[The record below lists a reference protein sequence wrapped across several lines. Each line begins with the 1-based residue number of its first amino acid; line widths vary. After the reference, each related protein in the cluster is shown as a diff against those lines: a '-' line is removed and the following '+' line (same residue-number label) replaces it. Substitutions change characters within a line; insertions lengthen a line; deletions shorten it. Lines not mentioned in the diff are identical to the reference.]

1 MRPLKRFSSSIPA
14 LVILASLV
22 PLSQAFAEDT
32 KGKWQFGFG
41 LSYMATVDYIRSNAD
56 LAIASNVIDENGLPS
71 VGSVDERPDANLLNQ
86 PSIRDDFKLDFSASY
101 GLTRWLALEAAVSY
115 LEAPVGNIEFY
126 NKNVHQGLTGNG
138 NDSGVIQC
146 GPNLNSRCWDYHP
159 NLPDETKHNSFLPVG
174 QLREIPIHLSGL
186 IRFRPESPFDPYI
199 GAGFGYIMTKLTTGS
214 QFNEAAETVSSLRV
228 STASE
233 GEFTVNNRCNREGL
247 PIGVGCFDFTP
258 EPLQAK
264 IRNAFEWHAVGGV
277 DYYATDHFSVY
288 VDARYVWTSGALDIR
303 TDRAHQVRFA
313 VLDTGRLVTM
323 RRLYRDADPNNPLD
337 PGDPDSGPFLWEDIG
352 VPANRSFQE
361 DVCPK
366 FPAGHPQAGQSM
378 CRGSGFLETE
388 DKNMSGS
395 LDTACEGP
403 GGFNYCEDEGFLYRL
418 PPGSRDFGEMIR
430 IDCPNCAHNNSIG
443 PDGIPGSVD
452 DGFDTEDAN
461 GNGYLDRFLLFGVDI
476 CTTPQG
482 VGHPRCLEDDFNDLR
497 QNYVWPQGCSRDPV
511 TLGPFQTLTES
522 GCPPFLP
529 ARQRLDANGNPVL
542 DPQGRPIYDRG
553 NVQTTATD
561 DASDTYIIQ
570 GGKIRMGGF
579 SLGVGFKFT
588 F

>member
-22 PLSQAFAEDT
+22 PLSQALAEDT

-41 LSYMATVDYIRSNAD
+41 LSYMATVDFIRSNSD
-56 LAIASNVIDENGLPS
+56 LAIAETTRNPDGSLSS

-126 NKNVHQGLTGNG
+126 SRNEHQGFAGNG
-138 NDSGVIQC
+138 ATSQPPVNLC
-146 GPNLNSRCWDYHP
+146 GPTLGGICWDYVP
-159 NLPDETKHNSFLPVG
+159 NAPDSIKTNTFLPVG

-214 QFNEAAETVSSLRV
+214 QFNEAAETISSLRV
-228 STASE
+228 ATASE
-233 GEFTVNNRCNREGL
+233 GEFTVNNRCNRVGL
-247 PIGVGCFDFTP
+247 PIGQGCNDFTP

-313 VLDTGRLVTM
+313 VLDTGRLVMM
-323 RRLYRDADPNNPLD
+323 RRLYRDDDPSYQGMDLDPNHYLD
-337 PGDPDSGPFLWEDIG
+337 PGDPLSGPFLWEDMG
-352 VPANRSFQE
+352 VPANRNFQ
-361 DVCPK
+361 DNVCPK
-366 FPAGHPQAGQSM
+366 DADGNSM
-378 CRGSGFLETE
+378 CRNSGFLETE

-395 LDTACEGP
+395 LDPRCDEE
-403 GGFNYCEDEGFLYRL
+403 FNYCEDEGFLYRL
-418 PPGSRDFGEMIR
+418 LPGSRDVDERMR
-430 IDCPNCAHNNSIG
+430 IECPNCRHNFAPG
-443 PDGIPGSVD
+443 PDLVPGTLD
-452 DGFDTEDAN
+452 DLGFDTEDAN
-461 GNGYLDRFLLFGVDI
+461 GNGFLDRFLLFGVDI

-482 VGHPRCLEDDFNDLR
+482 VGHPRCIEDKFNDLS
-497 QNYVWPQGCSRDPV
+497 YHFVWPEGTPAAPCSQDPK
-511 TLGPFQTLTES
+511 TLGPFSQLTET
-522 GCPPFLP
+522 GCPAFP
-529 ARQRLDANGNPVL
+529 AADPTGQRPH
-542 DPQGRPIYDRG
+542 
-553 NVQTTATD
+553 VQTTVND
-561 DASDTYIIQ
+561 NASDTYIVQ

>member
-22 PLSQAFAEDT
+22 PLSQALAEDT

-41 LSYMATVDYIRSNAD
+41 LSYMSTVDYIRSNAD
-56 LAIASNVIDENGLPS
+56 LAIASTVIDENGLPS

-126 NKNVHQGLTGNG
+126 NRNVHQGLTDNG
-138 NDSGVIQC
+138 QLSTVNQC
-146 GPNLNSRCWDYHP
+146 GPTLGGTCWNYQTL
-159 NLPDETKHNSFLPVG
+159 LPDETKNNSFLPVG

-214 QFNEAAETVSSLRV
+214 QFNEAAERVSSLRV

-233 GEFTVNNRCNREGL
+233 GEFTVNNRCNRVGL

-277 DYYATDHFSVY
+277 DYYTTDHFSVY

-323 RRLYRDADPNNPLD
+323 RRLYRDDNPLYRDPNDPNHFLD
-337 PGDPDSGPFLWEDIG
+337 PGDPSSGPYLWEDIG
-352 VPANRSFQE
+352 VPANRNFQ
-361 DVCPK
+361 DNVCPK
-366 FPAGHPQAGQSM
+366 FPAGDPRAGESM
-378 CRGSGFLETE
+378 CRNSGYLETE
-388 DKNMSGS
+388 DRNMTGA
-395 LDTACEGP
+395 LDDRCNNEND
-403 GGFNYCEDEGFLYRL
+403 FCEDEGWLYQF
-418 PPGSRDFGEMIR
+418 PPGSRDIGERMR
-430 IDCPNCAHNNSIG
+430 IECPNCAHNGLLDS
-443 PDGIPGSVD
+443 
-452 DGFDTEDAN
+452 EDAN

-482 VGHPRCLEDDFNDLR
+482 VGHPRCIEDDFNSLA
-497 QNYVWPQGCSRDPV
+497 YHFVWPEGCSQELA
-511 TLGPFQTLTES
+511 TLGPFSQLTET
-522 GCPPFLP
+522 GCPAFPE
-529 ARQRLDANGNPVL
+529 AKL
-542 DPQGRPIYDRG
+542 DPVSGELVRPH
-553 NVQTTATD
+553 VQTTVNDNA
-561 DASDTYIIQ
+561 ADTFIIQ

>member
-22 PLSQAFAEDT
+22 PLSQALAEDT

-56 LAIASNVIDENGLPS
+56 LAIAETTRNPDGSLSS

-126 NKNVHQGLTGNG
+126 DRNEHQGFAGNG
-138 NDSGVIQC
+138 GTSQPPVNQC
-146 GPNLNSRCWDYHP
+146 GPTMGGTCWDYQP
-159 NLPDETKHNSFLPVG
+159 NAPDSIKTNTFLPVG

-186 IRFRPESPFDPYI
+186 IRFRPESPLDPYI
-199 GAGFGYIMTKLTTGS
+199 GAGFGYIMTKLTTS
-214 QFNEAAETVSSLRV
+214 NQFNEAAETISSLRV
-228 STASE
+228 ATASE

-247 PIGVGCFDFTP
+247 PIGQGCNDFTP

-288 VDARYVWTSGALDIR
+288 VDARYVWTSGAIDIR
-303 TDRAHQVRFA
+303 TDRAHQVRFSIE
-313 VLDTGRLVTM
+313 DKGRLVTQIKGNGPITEANP
-323 RRLYRDADPNNPLD
+323 YGSYDPSV
-337 PGDPDSGPFLWEDIG
+337 DSTWFLWEDIG
-352 VPANRSFQE
+352 VPANRNFQ
-361 DVCPK
+361 DNVCPK
-366 FPAGHPQAGQSM
+366 YTAADPYSAQDPRVGQSK
-378 CRGSGFLETE
+378 CRNSGFLETE

-395 LDTACEGP
+395 LD
-403 GGFNYCEDEGFLYRL
+403 FNCTEEFPFCEDEGWLYRL
-418 PPGSRDFGEMIR
+418 LPGSRDVDEAMR
-430 IDCPNCAHNNSIG
+430 IECPNCRHNFNPG
-443 PDGIPGSVD
+443 PDLRPGTLD
-452 DGFDTEDAN
+452 DLGLDTEDAN

-482 VGHPRCLEDDFNDLR
+482 VGHPRCAIEDKFNSLD
-497 QNYVWPQGCSRDPV
+497 YHFVWPEGCSQEPA
-511 TLGPFQTLTES
+511 TLGPFSQLTET
-522 GCPPFLP
+522 GCPAFP
-529 ARQRLDANGNPVL
+529 AADPATGQRPH
-542 DPQGRPIYDRG
+542 
-553 NVQTTATD
+553 VQTTVNDNA
-561 DASDTYIIQ
+561 ADTYIIQ
-570 GGKIRMGGF
+570 GGRIRMGGF
-579 SLGVGFKFT
+579 SLGAGFKFT